1 MDQKLHRARVIL
13 KSVFGYE
20 SFRPLQ
26 GDIIS
31 HLLDKKDALV
41 VIPTGGGKSI
51 CYQIPALMF
60 EGLTIVI
67 SPLISLMKDQ
77 VDQLREC
84 GVSAAF
90 LNSSLNSCQYSATV
104 GNLKKGGIKIL
115 YLAPETL
122 LTSRTLAIISTCE
135 VSCLAVDEAH
145 CISEWGHDFRPEY
158 RQLMEIRSKFPKAVC
173 AAFTATATSRVR
185 EDIRKSL
192 LMESEFIGSF
202 DRPNLF
208 IEAVPKEAPRD
219 QLLAFI
225 SRFPGEPGI
234 VYCFSR
240 RQTEQTCE
248 YLLKKGY
255 SAKPYHAGLS
265 DEERTGN
272 QDLFVRD
279 DIQIIVATIA
289 FGMGINKS
297 NVRFIV
303 HFDLPKNLE
312 SYYQEIGRAG
322 RDGQPA
328 HCLLLF
334 GYGDIRK
341 VKHFIDQKD
350 GHEKMIAN
358 ILLSAL
364 IGFIE
369 TDLCRRVPLLRYFG
383 EEYGSENCGMCDN
396 CLQKG
401 KDLSDLTIPA
411 QMFLSC
417 VKRADEKFGAGHIID
432 ILRGSQSQKVMKFGH
447 ERLSTYGIGMEY
459 SARQWRHLFR
469 QLVQKG
475 ALVQEYDHGTLRLS
489 HKAWLILKGKKIF
502 WGLLDA
508 RPDERKA
515 KPNDQG
521 QYDRVLFELLRRKRK
536 ELADEADLPPFTIFH
551 DRTLKEMAAYM
562 PLTKEALSAIYG
574 VGEKKLEKY
583 GDIFLNIIIQNRSKK
598 DSEKHPAD
606 AVRFEIP
613 DKKNHRTGRN

>member
-1 MDQKLHRARVIL
+1 MKHRGRLVENLKLVFKMNQKLNRARVIL
-13 KSVFGYE
+13 KSVFGYGT
-20 SFRPLQ
+20 FRPLQ

-31 HLLDKKDALV
+31 HILEKKDALV
-41 VIPTGGGKSI
+41 VMPTGGGKSV
-51 CYQIPALMF
+51 CYQIPGLMF
-60 EGLTIVI
+60 DGLTIVV

-90 LNSSLNSCQYSATV
+90 LNSSLSACQYNAAV
-104 GNLKKGGIKIL
+104 ENLKKGRIKIL
-115 YLAPETL
+115 YLAPEAL
-122 LTSRTLAIISTCE
+122 LAPRTLAVISSCD
-135 VSCLAVDEAH
+135 VSCLAIDEAH

-158 RQLMEIRSKFPKAVC
+158 RQLMEVRSRFPGAVC

-185 EDIRKSL
+185 EDIRRSL
-192 LMESEFIGSF
+192 RIDADHEFIGSF
-202 DRPNLF
+202 DRANLF

-219 QLLAFI
+219 QLLEFI
-225 SRFPGEPGI
+225 AKYPGESGI

-240 RQTEQTCE
+240 QQTEQVSD
-248 YLLKKGY
+248 YLCKKGY

-265 DEERTGN
+265 EEERTRN

-341 VKHFIDQKD
+341 VKHFIDQKTE
-350 GHEKMIAN
+350 HEKMVAN

-364 IGFIE
+364 IGYLE

-383 EEYGSENCGMCDN
+383 EEYASENCGMCDN
-396 CLQKG
+396 CRG
-401 KDLSDLTIPA
+401 KDKDLTDLTIPA

-417 VKRADEKFGAGHIID
+417 MKRTDEKFGAGHVID
-432 ILRGSQSQKVMKFGH
+432 ILRGSQSQKVLKFGH
-447 ERLSTYGIGMEY
+447 EKLSTYGIGKMY
-459 SARQWRHLFR
+459 SVKQWLHLFR

-475 ALVQEYDHGTLRLS
+475 IIAHEYEHGTLGLTE
-489 HKAWLILKGKKIF
+489 KAWRILKGKEIF
-502 WGLLDA
+502 SGLLED
-508 RPDERKA
+508 RPEEIA
-515 KPNDQG
+515 AG
-521 QYDRVLFELLRRKRK
+521 QKDSGQHDRTLFELLRKKRK
-536 ELADEADLPPFTIFH
+536 ELADEANLPPFTIFH
-551 DRTLKEMAAYM
+551 DRTLKEMASFL
-562 PLTKEALSAIYG
+562 PVTREKLSAIYG
-574 VGEKKLEKY
+574 IGEKKMEKY
-583 GDIFLNIIIQNRSKK
+583 GDIFLDIIIQY
-598 DSEKHPAD
+598 
-606 AVRFEIP
+606 
-613 DKKNHRTGRN
+613 GRNKTGQRDI